1 MKDGWTDTGQ
11 KPPPGRGQFHTICL
25 WQRGCRNKGRLKE
38 GLGKEHKGLK
48 TFRTKRLRGRKRWET
63 AQGLRPEEGA
73 GENQWERG
81 GQERKVD
88 TGQNEKAGSG
98 LCWDGKAGLRQERQ
112 YSTTEPQP
120 RPGVFVFLKVRDKKK
135 EEHKC
140 KKRGS

>member
-48 TFRTKRLRGRKRWET
+48 TFRTKKLRGRKRWET

-73 GENQWERG
+73 GENQWERS
-81 GQERKVD
+81 GQERKVEIQ
-88 TGQNEKAGSG
+88 GRMKKQGLVCAGMEMQASG
-98 LCWDGKAGLRQERQ
+98 RRGEC
-112 YSTTEPQP
+112 STTEPQP
-120 RPGVFVFLKVRDKKK
+120 LPGVFLKMRDKKK
-135 EEHKC
+135 EERKQTQE
-140 KKRGS
+140 RRE